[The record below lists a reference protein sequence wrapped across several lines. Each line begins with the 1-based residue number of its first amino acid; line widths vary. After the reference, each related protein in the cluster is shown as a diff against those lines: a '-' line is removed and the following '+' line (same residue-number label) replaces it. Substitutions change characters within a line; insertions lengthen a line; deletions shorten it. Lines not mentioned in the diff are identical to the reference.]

1 MSEVQYITFENG
13 APRLQLPADYTDG
26 QVRDY
31 LKSDKF
37 QRQMY
42 EKGWG
47 YMYGLNPVNLLEEDN
62 LNDNALTAGA
72 KSAVDTLR
80 QIGQGALAT
89 MYDVFGAEGKQKEA
103 IQLVKQYQLDQQ
115 AHAWRKDAEGNI
127 KPRVSS
133 LEQVFE
139 SEQEFSAFL
148 EWLGAKV
155 GEGAVTSVPFV
166 LAGLVT
172 GGVGAG
178 AIGAGLVARQAGM
191 SALRQSFTSSVLP
204 KAVLDAAGKGFL
216 GSTLAGSTSMSGLG
230 LMAAAYSFGAG
241 DSYVNQLEET
251 DDPNAAIALAAGVPY
266 AAAEGAFGAGSVLLQ
281 TMMRNSSSTAV
292 KKALNDAMK
301 SFKKGDVVQITKN
314 IAKATKGQRGKAFG
328 KYMLR
333 TQAGE
338 AVAESLQETIT
349 QTAQEVEGGRS
360 LQELYSSPD
369 FWKQVG
375 EATAAGFVG
384 GGTFGAIG
392 GTFQAARVGPSMN
405 VNINGSV
412 QNIQLP
418 EIDTDME
425 TDPELW
431 EPLNFGVGDTVTYT
445 GAEQLQQN
453 NDNMDGGNFEQPN
466 ANSNATRSYIV
477 GGTANFNGN
486 KYLALIGK
494 DTNTE
499 IFVPLADANKVLN
512 LNQKVEVDSKEGF
525 SDESPDNINLNQDG
539 VEEEYKNNLELIKQ
553 RGYNINK
560 DEIGIN
566 NESKKKWVNASANTI
581 LSRRAIR
588 EQLKD
593 TWNAWVNKGR
603 PDMRNSE
610 GDESLF
616 YDIDTGEEKA
626 SLDDVIADHIAYQL
640 PGEFEQYAPFMSD
653 EKELRKQLAKTG
665 WAQEKN
671 RRVRDHA
678 NNLYNYLSPE
688 ERDKLNQLGYDTPAG
703 QEFLNELQGKSKY
716 NRRTSITNLADDRL
730 LTQNEYYLNK
740 GHGRKTIKKLI
751 KDGITFEDAKA
762 QGYYD
767 VKEQTKEKVKRETP
781 LEISRRSSI
790 IENRIGPSSIEEI
803 RTSLLGEGLYTMS
816 VIDRLNAIRDLISD
830 LDTKENLRWHNRLEK
845 ALIATLK
852 KEIAKAKKAGIDE
865 RYMAQQLLLENV
877 LEETYV
883 LPATGGVVGS
893 FSENARIAIEIKLE
907 KLKNKT
913 NKTAVD
919 DQYIALYTEHIENI
933 QTKRDNLN
941 KLLSTFNIEPVLTN
955 KEWNNFDGR
964 KLVKELQKLN
974 NEYTVN
980 TTPSPVATN
989 WMKANQ
995 GKAEPRLTENFA
1007 RNAPKVLQTLKEIV
1021 AGMGLDIQVDLA
1033 PFLTDNDG
1041 NIIAARYLVGSKLV
1055 EVAFNGVPELARK
1068 NINRQDAYNFLLYH
1082 EVMHALRTQGFFK
1095 QHEWL
1100 ALNETAKNTWMKR
1113 YNIAE
1118 RYSEL
1123 NYDEQIEEA
1132 IAEAFADY
1140 MTGRSVTGGPIA
1152 HAFERL
1158 KQFLIA
1164 LANALTQNKF
1174 DKPSAIFKAV
1184 DLGIVGKRYESMQRG
1199 TMIYTG
1205 GINASNIV
1213 VNRPWSGED
1222 FGMGNNLVP
1231 VTRTWFSKQTKITN
1245 LPQFFKWWNS
1255 AGRPSSVVDA
1265 NGAPLVVMHTT
1276 NTYTRGSHIP
1286 FDSLFWVTGMQAF
1299 SSKDTSINQTKLPAA
1314 FNKLAKE
1321 GIWISGEIN
1330 FDIGGG
1336 RFDNGTE
1343 FLETLGVTNYIYD
1356 PFNRSDEHNENS
1368 INQAANGQADTVTI
1382 NNVLNVIQEEQN
1394 QLQTLEQAYNAL
1406 KTGGVAYISVYEG
1419 NKSGVGKKTSKGWQ
1433 NNKTLKAYLP
1443 LVRKVFGPNATIEIK
1458 NGIIRVVRDATPAPF
1473 TSFDMR
1479 KSADFGM
1486 HFTAT
1491 QRHIDYIQ
1499 QYNGLDVGQSWY
1511 TFKGFLNI
1519 KNPYRMPDLIGWDTN
1534 KVLEYMIND
1543 GIITHKEI
1551 GTWPEMEHD
1560 TRAVYQKIVEH
1571 LQSLGYDGIV
1581 YKNFG
1586 EDRLAQRARARPEGE
1601 IHINPADVLEENNN
1615 PPQDSWIAFESNQ
1628 FKSVLNDGGYDT
1640 SQPNMFSSRQFQ
1652 PTQGGWSW
1660 DRGQP
1665 LNRQQRRAVERKVMA
1680 AKQGVDKSVEE
1691 GANQGGENLSWF
1703 SRWVG
1708 SMREWAGDNLPM
1720 AKLFTTIRMMEDK
1733 MKQIQMILSNQLALY
1748 NILLTQDPVASIAI
1762 RKAQAISQWYQTQNQ
1777 GTKFFK
1783 DSNGQIIFRAPVDY
1797 KGGPAD
1803 LDIKPGEVVILEG
1816 DVADAFLNYD
1826 AVMDKAVAEIRR
1838 GLIAGVYAEP
1848 LREALEIINK
1858 FYGQQIRLST
1868 DQIEDLNAT
1877 DVKNIIIELRRISDI
1892 LEFQNNIPYGPLTR
1906 EQLAMLI
1913 PTGEL
1918 TKQEIKRMRTLVG
1931 FTAKGKPNLKA
1942 KNSLGNLLQEL
1953 NKFEQWAQG
1962 TYVPLMR
1969 FGPYFIK
1976 VTNPNIPKT
1985 LPAKRTDPG
1994 AYKDKAG
2001 KYVIDNP
2008 EYLLDYQ
2015 QFESKSDAD
2024 KALTD
2029 IKIKYSD
2036 VEGAVVS
2043 SVQKQ
2048 SLKELKDQIK
2058 QRAMGLAGIGQ
2069 YLSESSAK
2077 TFKELEAELNQIIA
2091 MNNGVTGFDAFMTPR
2106 SRQGGVPGY
2115 SSDFA
2120 RAAEQ
2125 FIYMASRTAARNRF
2139 MPEVNRKRNAVIAD
2153 AQDRGDKRLEE
2164 GVKTFYEYSLDPAQE
2179 FAQLRRIGFWWYL
2192 GGNLSSAFLQIF
2204 SAIQFTGPM
2213 IAEMT
2218 PGAIGVSGAKAT
2230 AQLGKAFKDATN
2242 MFSFT
2247 ENQYGDALIDW
2258 TKAPP
2263 DVIEAIMQDLGTY
2276 LKVGMAMQEAGQV
2289 PGTETLASQKA
2300 RLLRQFENLIIGG
2313 AFNSMEAISR
2323 LTGYIATYRTMAS
2336 DPAALDR
2343 ARTLFEGNQ
2352 LFQEAINQNG
2362 GVLTPQIVA
2371 RHVVDDTFGVYGKLN
2386 RPAIMRKW
2394 GSVPALFQ
2402 TYIIQMFALMNRML
2416 LKGKT
2421 PGQKA
2426 AGRRV
2431 FARMVL
2437 MIVLTGGIF
2446 GLPGSDDAED
2456 LASWMMENVPG
2467 VGSGL
2472 KTDVRAELRE
2482 MLYDAGFGPGL
2493 INAMEN
2499 GLIETFLN
2507 VDIQRR
2513 IALGNAPGSQQV
2525 RAITSLLGLS
2535 SGGNPADFAGAP
2547 GSVFMTPIKE
2557 AATAYREGRGLLE
2570 VAAKSSPL
2578 FIRNAYKAYQQS
2590 MGKGFVET
2598 NFGTVTVDDAT
2609 MMESIKQAMGFG
2621 SARMKREREA
2631 AYMERFYST
2640 RSGKVKKRFNAQ
2652 ITNAYRDI
2660 LIGNKKGDSDLVLDA
2675 QQRIQDLTRELYKW
2689 NSKQKPADM
2698 IFVEL
2703 DRLWD
2708 EAYLAANQAW
2718 RQYKLPMNT
2727 YAKSKK
2733 FRQMYGLK

>member
-13 APRLQLPADYTDG
+13 APRLQLPADYTDD

-42 EKGWG
+42 ERGWG

-62 LNDNALTAGA
+62 LNDNALTAGS

-103 IQLVKQYQLDQQ
+103 VQLVKQYQLDQQ

-166 LAGLVT
+166 LAGLLT

-178 AIGAGLVARQAGM
+178 AIGAGLVAKQAGM

-251 DDPNAAIALAAGVPY
+251 DDPNAAIALAAGIPY

-292 KKALNDAMK
+292 KKALNEAMK

-360 LQELYSSPD
+360 LQELYASPD

-453 NDNMDGGNFEQPN
+453 NDNMDGGNFDQPN

-486 KYLALIGK
+486 KYIALIGK

-539 VEEEYKNNLELIKQ
+539 VEEEYKNNLDIIKK

-653 EKELRKQLAKTG
+653 EKELRKQLTKTG

-716 NRRTSITNLADDRL
+716 NRQTSITNPADDRL
-730 LTQNEYYLNK
+730 LTQNEYYLDK
-740 GHGRKTIKKLI
+740 GRGRKTIKKLI

-803 RTSLLGEGLYTMS
+803 RTSLLGEGLYSMS
-816 VIDRLNAIRDLISD
+816 VVDRLNAIRDLISD
-830 LDTKENLRWHNRLEK
+830 LDTKENLRWHNGLEK
-845 ALIATLK
+845 SLIATLK
-852 KEIAKAKKAGIDE
+852 KEIAKAKKAGLDE

-877 LEETYV
+877 LNQTYV
-883 LPATGGVVGS
+883 LPTTGGVIGS

-933 QTKRDNLN
+933 QTKRENLN

-955 KEWNNFDGR
+955 KEWNNFDGK
-964 KLVKELQKLN
+964 KLIRELQKLN
-974 NEYTVN
+974 DEYTVN

-1055 EVAFNGVPELARK
+1055 EVAFNGVPQLARK
-1068 NINRQDAYNFLLYH
+1068 NVNKQDAYNFLLYH

-1113 YNIAE
+1113 YSIAE

-1123 NYDEQIEEA
+1123 SYDEQIEEA

-1205 GINASNIV
+1205 GINASKIV
-1213 VNRPWSGED
+1213 VNRPWSGEN
-1222 FGMGNNLVP
+1222 FGMGNDLVP
-1231 VTRTWFSKQTKITN
+1231 FTRTWFSKQTKITN

-1276 NTYTRGSHIP
+1276 KTFEKGIP
-1286 FDSLFWVTGMQAF
+1286 FTEFNIGK
-1299 SSKDTSINQTKLPAA
+1299 SKDI
-1314 FNKLAKE
+1314 
-1321 GIWISGEIN
+1321 
-1330 FDIGGG
+1330 
-1336 RFDNGTE
+1336 
-1343 FLETLGVTNYIYD
+1343 
-1356 PFNRSDEHNENS
+1356 
-1368 INQAANGQADTVTI
+1368 
-1382 NNVLNVIQEEQN
+1382 
-1394 QLQTLEQAYNAL
+1394 
-1406 KTGGVAYISVYEG
+1406 
-1419 NKSGVGKKTSKGWQ
+1419 
-1433 NNKTLKAYLP
+1433 
-1443 LVRKVFGPNATIEIK
+1443 
-1458 NGIIRVVRDATPAPF
+1458 
-1473 TSFDMR
+1473 
-1479 KSADFGM
+1479 GM

-1519 KNPYRMPDLIGWDTN
+1519 KNPYRMPDLRTWKAEEVIQVLFDDGIVTREQGQKLLNDN
-1534 KVLEYMIND
+1534 PPVEIELEEEIRIDDSNFYQAVVKVLQD
-1543 GIITHKEI
+1543 
-1551 GTWPEMEHD
+1551 
-1560 TRAVYQKIVEH
+1560 Q
-1571 LQSLGYDGIV
+1571 GYDGIV

-1586 EDRLAQRARARPEGE
+1586 EDRLAQRAAMRPEGE
-1601 IHINPADVLEENNN
+1601 IPINPADVLEENNN

-1628 FKSVLNDGGYDT
+1628 FKSVLNDGGYDI
-1640 SQPNMFSSRQFQ
+1640 SQPNMFASRQFQ

-1665 LNRQQRRAVERKVMA
+1665 LNRQERRSVERKVMA

-1691 GANQGGENLSWF
+1691 GANLGGENLSWF

-1733 MKQIQMILSNQLALY
+1733 MKQIQMLLSNQLSLY

-1826 AVMDKAVAEIRR
+1826 AVMDKAVAEIRK
-1838 GLIAGVYAEP
+1838 GLVAGVYAEP

-1868 DQIEDLNAT
+1868 DQIENLNAT

-1892 LEFQNNIPYGPLTR
+1892 LEFQNNVPYGPLTP

-1918 TKQEIKRMRTLVG
+1918 TKQEIKRIRTLAG
-1931 FTAKGKPNLKA
+1931 FTAQGKPNLKA

-1994 AYKDKAG
+1994 AYKDEAG
-2001 KYVIDNP
+2001 KYVINNP

-2043 SVQKQ
+2043 NVQKQ

-2153 AQDRGDKRLEE
+2153 AQDRGDKKLEE

-2230 AQLGKAFKDATN
+2230 AQLGRAFKDATN

-2289 PGTETLASQKA
+2289 PGTETLSSQRA

-2437 MIVLTGGIF
+2437 MIVLTGGLF

-2456 LASWMMENVPG
+2456 FASWIMENVPG

>member
-13 APRLQLPADYTDG
+13 APRLQLPADYTDD

-42 EKGWG
+42 ERGWG

-62 LNDNALTAGA
+62 LNDNALTAGS

-103 IQLVKQYQLDQQ
+103 VQLVKQYQLDQQ

-166 LAGLVT
+166 LAGLLT

-178 AIGAGLVARQAGM
+178 AIGAGLVAKQAGM

-251 DDPNAAIALAAGVPY
+251 DDPNAAIALAAGIPY

-292 KKALNDAMK
+292 KKALNEAMK

-360 LQELYSSPD
+360 LQELYASPD

-453 NDNMDGGNFEQPN
+453 NDNMDGGNFDQPN

-486 KYLALIGK
+486 KYIALIGK

-539 VEEEYKNNLELIKQ
+539 VEEEYKNNLDIIKK

-653 EKELRKQLAKTG
+653 EKELRKQLTKTG

-716 NRRTSITNLADDRL
+716 NRQTSITNPADDRL
-730 LTQNEYYLNK
+730 LTQNEYYLDK
-740 GHGRKTIKKLI
+740 GRGRKTIKKLI

-781 LEISRRSSI
+781 LEISRRTSI
-790 IENRIGPSSIEEI
+790 IEDRIGPSSIEEI
-803 RTSLLGEGLYTMS
+803 RTSLLGEGLYSMS
-816 VIDRLNAIRDLISD
+816 VVDRLNAIRDLISD
-830 LDTKENLRWHNRLEK
+830 LDTKENLRWHNGLEK
-845 ALIATLK
+845 SLIATLK
-852 KEIAKAKKAGIDE
+852 KEIAKAKKAGLDE

-877 LEETYV
+877 LNQTYV
-883 LPATGGVVGS
+883 LPTTGGVIGS

-933 QTKRDNLN
+933 QTKRENLN

-955 KEWNNFDGR
+955 KEWNNFDGK
-964 KLVKELQKLN
+964 KLIRELQKLN
-974 NEYTVN
+974 DEYTVN

-1055 EVAFNGVPELARK
+1055 EVAFNGVPQLARK
-1068 NINRQDAYNFLLYH
+1068 NVNKQDAYNFLLYH

-1113 YNIAE
+1113 YSIAE

-1123 NYDEQIEEA
+1123 SYDEQIEEA

-1205 GINASNIV
+1205 GINASKIV
-1213 VNRPWSGED
+1213 VNRPWSGEN
-1222 FGMGNNLVP
+1222 FGMGNDLVP
-1231 VTRTWFSKQTKITN
+1231 FTRTWFSKQTKITN

-1276 NTYTRGSHIP
+1276 KTFEKGIP
-1286 FDSLFWVTGMQAF
+1286 FTEFNIGK
-1299 SSKDTSINQTKLPAA
+1299 SKDI
-1314 FNKLAKE
+1314 
-1321 GIWISGEIN
+1321 
-1330 FDIGGG
+1330 
-1336 RFDNGTE
+1336 
-1343 FLETLGVTNYIYD
+1343 
-1356 PFNRSDEHNENS
+1356 
-1368 INQAANGQADTVTI
+1368 
-1382 NNVLNVIQEEQN
+1382 
-1394 QLQTLEQAYNAL
+1394 
-1406 KTGGVAYISVYEG
+1406 
-1419 NKSGVGKKTSKGWQ
+1419 
-1433 NNKTLKAYLP
+1433 
-1443 LVRKVFGPNATIEIK
+1443 
-1458 NGIIRVVRDATPAPF
+1458 
-1473 TSFDMR
+1473 
-1479 KSADFGM
+1479 GM

-1519 KNPYRMPDLIGWDTN
+1519 KNPYRMPDLRTWKAEEVIQVLFDDGIVTREQGQKLLNDN
-1534 KVLEYMIND
+1534 PPVEIELEEEIRIDDSNFYQAVVKVLQD
-1543 GIITHKEI
+1543 
-1551 GTWPEMEHD
+1551 
-1560 TRAVYQKIVEH
+1560 Q
-1571 LQSLGYDGIV
+1571 GYDGIV

-1586 EDRLAQRARARPEGE
+1586 EDRLAQRAAMRPEGE
-1601 IHINPADVLEENNN
+1601 IPINPADVLEENNN

-1628 FKSVLNDGGYDT
+1628 FKSVLNDGGYDI
-1640 SQPNMFSSRQFQ
+1640 SQPNMFASRQFQ

-1665 LNRQQRRAVERKVMA
+1665 LNRQERRSVERKVMA

-1691 GANQGGENLSWF
+1691 GANLGGENLSWF

-1733 MKQIQMILSNQLALY
+1733 MKQIQMLLSNQLSLY

-1826 AVMDKAVAEIRR
+1826 AVMDKAVAEIRK
-1838 GLIAGVYAEP
+1838 GLVAGVYAEP

-1868 DQIEDLNAT
+1868 DQIENLNAT

-1892 LEFQNNIPYGPLTR
+1892 LEFQNNVPYGPLTP

-1918 TKQEIKRMRTLVG
+1918 TKQEIKRIRTLAG
-1931 FTAKGKPNLKA
+1931 FTAQGKPNLKA

-1994 AYKDKAG
+1994 AYKDEAG
-2001 KYVIDNP
+2001 KYVINNP

-2043 SVQKQ
+2043 NVQKQ

-2153 AQDRGDKRLEE
+2153 AQDRGDKKLEE

-2230 AQLGKAFKDATN
+2230 AQLGRAFKDATN

-2289 PGTETLASQKA
+2289 PGTETLSSQRA

-2437 MIVLTGGIF
+2437 MIVLTGGLF

-2456 LASWMMENVPG
+2456 FASWIMENVPG